1 MKHYIGP
8 YIHLRSDFD
17 YRPWDGIVVNARGH
31 LWQHGD
37 PLILIPRH
45 PLDTISRSFYC
56 GVDLVQINPASIVR
70 ESGALWR
77 LASELL
83 DSIDDDDDYVSGI
96 AWGIVPVNDEE
107 LPSRGHVPGLNNILG
122 QVE

>member
-8 YIHLRSDFD
+8 YIQLPPDFD
-17 YRPWDGIVVNARGH
+17 YRPWDAIVVNARGH

-56 GVDLVQINPASIVR
+56 GDDVVQINPATIVR
-70 ESGALWR
+70 ESGAFWR
-77 LASELL
+77 LIDGLL
-83 DSIDDDDDYVSGI
+83 DATNDDDDTYWAI
-96 AWGIVPVNDEE
+96 AWGFVPVTDEE
-107 LPSRGHVPGLNNILG
+107 LPSRGHVPI
-122 QVE
+122 